1 LIWLFEDGYAMVFH
15 KLALANT
22 VQTLNLNFLKV
33 GLHFVVVANHIDVP
47 MYIFIEECS
56 ITRRFS
62 ASCVNL
68 MAIVQDL
75 DWRTNVGGCYSS

>member
-1 LIWLFEDGYAMVFH
+1 MVFDQ
-15 KLALANT
+15 LALAKV

-47 MYIFIEECS
+47 MYIFIGECS

-62 ASCVNL
+62 ASCVNW

-75 DWRTNVGGCYSS
+75 DW